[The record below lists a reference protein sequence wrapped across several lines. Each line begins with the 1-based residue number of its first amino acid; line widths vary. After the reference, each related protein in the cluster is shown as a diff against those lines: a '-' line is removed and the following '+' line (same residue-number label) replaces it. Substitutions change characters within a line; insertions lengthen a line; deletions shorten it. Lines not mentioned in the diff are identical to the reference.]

1 MSTTIEPTRST
12 RVQADSRRFHTLTG
26 VQVLGTGAYAP
37 ANTIRNEDLAKLGF
51 DADWIVQ
58 RTGIHERRHAL
69 SDEVTSDLAFEA
81 AVRCLESA
89 NVSIR
94 EIDLI
99 VVGTV
104 TPDRPMPSTAC
115 ILQQKLGADAPAFD
129 INAACSGFVY
139 TLATGAQFVKTG
151 HSRRVLVVG
160 ADLMS
165 RIINPADKMTYPL
178 FGDGAGA
185 VLLGAGSKEQGF
197 LSYMLGADGE
207 GTGLLCVPAGGSEE
221 PTTTAAIEANRQYMQ
236 MEGRSVFKWAIRTVG
251 DAIRETLHHAGKSIH
266 DVDAL
271 VLHQANIRI
280 IDAVV
285 ADLGFDPTRAVVNV
299 EQYGNTS
306 AGSIPLALAEA
317 HQQSRIS
324 RGDLV
329 LMCGFGAGLTWGTAL
344 LRW

>member
-1 MSTTIEPTRST
+1 MATTIEPTRLNRSQIK
-12 RVQADSRRFHTLTG
+12 RSRFHALTG
-26 VQVLGTGAYAP
+26 VQVLGTGSFAP
-37 ANTIRNEDLAKLGF
+37 ANVVRNEDLAELGF

-69 SDEVTSDLAFEA
+69 PDEVTSDLAFNA
-81 AVRCLESA
+81 AIQCLEEA
-89 NVSIR
+89 DVSIDDV
-94 EIDLI
+94 DLI

-115 ILQQKLGADAPAFD
+115 ILQQKLGSNAPAFD
-129 INAACSGFVY
+129 LNAACSGFIY
-139 TLATGAQFVKTG
+139 ALAAGSQFVKTG
-151 HSRRVLVVG
+151 HSERVLVVG

-165 RIINPADKMTYPL
+165 RIVNPADKRTYPL

-185 VLLGAGSKEQGF
+185 VLLGPGSGEQGL
-197 LSYMLGADGE
+197 LSYMMGADGD
-207 GTGLLCVPAGGSEE
+207 GAGLLCIPAGGTEE
-221 PTTTAAIEANRQYMQ
+221 PSSAATIEASRQFIH
-236 MEGRSVFKWAIRTVG
+236 MEGRPVFKWAIRTVS
-251 DAIRETLHHAGKSIH
+251 DALRETLHHAGKSIQ
-266 DVDAL
+266 DVDSL

-280 IDAVV
+280 IDAVI
-285 ADLGFDPTRAVVNV
+285 DELGIHPDKAVVNV
-299 EQYGNTS
+299 DQYGNTS

-317 HQQSRIS
+317 HQQDRIH

>member
-12 RVQADSRRFHTLTG
+12 RIQTNRGRFHTLTG
-26 VQVLGTGAYAP
+26 VQVLGTGAFAP
-37 ANTIRNEDLAKLGF
+37 TTVVRNEDLAELGF

-58 RTGIHERRHAL
+58 RTGIRERRHARP
-69 SDEVTSDLAFEA
+69 DEVTSDLAFNA
-81 AVRCLESA
+81 AIQCLEEA
-89 NVSIR
+89 DVPIGD
-94 EIDLI
+94 IDLI

-115 ILQQKLGADAPAFD
+115 ILQQKLGSSAPAFD
-129 INAACSGFVY
+129 INAACSGFIY
-139 TLATGAQFVKTG
+139 ALATGAQFVKTG
-151 HSRRVLVVG
+151 QSGRVLVVG

-165 RIINPADKMTYPL
+165 RVVNPADKITYPL

-185 VLLGAGSKEQGF
+185 VLLGAGSDEQGL
-197 LSYMLGADGE
+197 LSYMMGADGE
-207 GTGLLCVPAGGSEE
+207 GAGLLCIPAGGTEE
-221 PTTTAAIEANRQYMQ
+221 PPTAAAIEANRQFMQ
-236 MEGRSVFKWAIRTVG
+236 MEGRQVFKWAVRTVS
-251 DAIRETLHHAGKSIH
+251 DALRETLHHAGKSIQ
-266 DVDAL
+266 DIDAL

-280 IDAVV
+280 IDAVI
-285 ADLGFDPTRAVVNV
+285 DELGINPTKAVVNV
-299 EQYGNTS
+299 DQYGNTS

-317 HQQSRIS
+317 RQRGQIH

>member
-1 MSTTIEPTRST
+1 MSTTIEPKRTT
-12 RVQADSRRFHTLTG
+12 RVQTDSRRFHTLTG
-26 VQVLGTGAYAP
+26 VQVLGTGAFAP
-37 ANTIRNEDLAKLGF
+37 LNVVRNEDLSELGF
-51 DADWIVQ
+51 DPDWIIQ

-69 SDEVTSDLAFEA
+69 RDEVTSDLAFNAAILCLEA
-81 AVRCLESA
+81 ADVSVRDL
-89 NVSIR
+89 
-94 EIDLI
+94 DLI
-99 VVGTV
+99 LVGTV

-115 ILQQKLGADAPAFD
+115 ILQQKLGANAPAFD

-151 HSRRVLVVG
+151 HSKRVLVVG
-160 ADLMS
+160 ADVMS
-165 RIINPADKMTYPL
+165 RIINPADKKTYPL

-185 VLLGAGSKEQGF
+185 VLLGAGSDEQGF

-207 GTGLLCVPAGGSEE
+207 GAGLLCVPAGGSEE
-221 PTTTAAIEANRQYMQ
+221 PPTTTAIEAERQFMQ
-236 MEGRSVFKWAIRTVG
+236 MDGRAVFKWAIRTVS
-251 DAIRETLHHAGKSIH
+251 DAVRETLQHAGKSIK
-266 DVDAL
+266 DVDSL
-271 VLHQANIRI
+271 ILHQANIRI

-285 ADLGFDPTRAVVNV
+285 DELGFDSRKVVINL

-317 HQQSRIS
+317 DQQGRIN

>member
-1 MSTTIEPTRST
+1 M
-12 RVQADSRRFHTLTG
+12 TG

-37 ANTIRNEDLAKLGF
+37 DNVVRNEDLSELGL
-51 DADWIVQ
+51 DAEWIVP

-69 SDEVTSDLAFEA
+69 EDEVTSDLAFNA
-81 AVRCLESA
+81 AIQCLEEA
-89 NVSIR
+89 DVSIGD
-94 EIDLI
+94 IDLI

-115 ILQQKLGADAPAFD
+115 ILQQKLGSNAPAFD
-129 INAACSGFVY
+129 MNAACSGFIYALVI
-139 TLATGAQFVKTG
+139 GAQFVKTG
-151 HSRRVLVVG
+151 HSNRVLVVG

-165 RIINPADKMTYPL
+165 RIVNPADKITYPL

-185 VLLGAGSKEQGF
+185 VLLGPGSNQQGL
-197 LSYMLGADGE
+197 LSYMLGAEGE
-207 GTGLLCVPAGGSEE
+207 GAGLLCVPAGGSEE
-221 PTTTAAIEANRQYMQ
+221 PTSVSAIEASRQFMQ
-236 MEGRSVFKWAIRTVG
+236 MDGRAVFKWAIRTVS
-251 DAIRETLHHAGKSIH
+251 DALRETLHHAGKSVD

-271 VLHQANIRI
+271 VLHQANVRI

-285 ADLGFDPTRAVVNV
+285 DELGIDPSKVIVNV
-299 EQYGNTS
+299 DIYGNTS

-317 HQQSRIS
+317 RQQDRIN

-329 LMCGFGAGLTWGTAL
+329 LICGFGAGLTWGTAL

>member
-1 MSTTIEPTRST
+1 MSTTIEPKRST
-12 RVQADSRRFHTLTG
+12 RRQTSRSRFHSLTG
-26 VQVLGTGAYAP
+26 VQVLGTGAFAP
-37 ANTIRNEDLAKLGF
+37 SNVVRNEDLAELGY

-58 RTGIHERRHAL
+58 RTGIQERRHAL
-69 SDEVTSDLAFEA
+69 PDEVTSDLAFRA
-81 AVRCLESA
+81 AVRCLEA
-89 NVSIR
+89 AEVSIGD
-94 EIDLI
+94 IDLI

-115 ILQQKLGADAPAFD
+115 ILQQKLGSNAPAFD
-129 INAACSGFVY
+129 INAACSGFIY
-139 TLATGAQFVKTG
+139 ALATGSQFVKTG
-151 HSRRVLVVG
+151 HSGRVLVVG

-165 RIINPADKMTYPL
+165 RVVNPADKRTYPL

-185 VLLGAGSKEQGF
+185 VLLGAGSGEQGL
-197 LSYMLGADGE
+197 LSYMMGADGE
-207 GTGLLCVPAGGSEE
+207 GAELLCIPAGGTEE
-221 PTTTAAIEANRQYMQ
+221 PASAAALAANRHFMH
-236 MEGRSVFKWAIRTVG
+236 MDGRPVFKWAIRTVS
-251 DAIRETLHHAGKSIH
+251 DALRETLYHAGKSIQ

-280 IDAVV
+280 IDAVI
-285 ADLGFDPTRAVVNV
+285 DELGIDPAKAVVNV
-299 EQYGNTS
+299 DQYGNTS

-317 HQQSRIS
+317 HQQDRIH

>member
-1 MSTTIEPTRST
+1 MATTIEPTRST
-12 RVQADSRRFHTLTG
+12 RNQTAHRRFHTLTG
-26 VQVLGTGAYAP
+26 VQVLGTGAFAP
-37 ANTIRNEDLAKLGF
+37 ANVVRNEDLSELGF

-69 SDEVTSDLAFEA
+69 PDEVTSDLAFQA
-81 AVRCLESA
+81 AIRCLEASDIA
-89 NVSIR
+89 IGD
-94 EIDLI
+94 IDLI
-99 VVGTV
+99 LVGTV

-115 ILQQKLGADAPAFD
+115 ILQQKLGSNAPAFD
-129 INAACSGFVY
+129 VNAACSGFVY

-151 HSRRVLVVG
+151 HSERVLVVG

-165 RIINPADKMTYPL
+165 RIVNPADKKTYPL

-185 VLLGAGSKEQGF
+185 VLLGPGSKEQGL
-197 LSYMLGADGE
+197 LSYMMGADGD
-207 GTGLLCVPAGGSEE
+207 GAGMLYIPAGGSEE
-221 PTTTAAIEANRQYMQ
+221 PVNAAAIEANRQFMH
-236 MEGRSVFKWAIRTVG
+236 MDGRAVFKWAIRTVS
-251 DAIRETLHHAGKSIH
+251 DAIRETLHHAGKSID

-280 IDAVV
+280 IDAVIDELELNP
-285 ADLGFDPTRAVVNV
+285 AKAIVNV

-317 HQQSRIS
+317 HQQGRID

>member
-1 MSTTIEPTRST
+1 MATTIEPKRST
-12 RVQADSRRFHTLTG
+12 RNQTSHRRFHTLTG

-37 ANTIRNEDLAKLGF
+37 PNVVRNGDLSELGF

-69 SDEVTSDLAFEA
+69 PDEVTSDLAFNAAIQCLEA
-81 AVRCLESA
+81 AD
-89 NVSIR
+89 IGIGD
-94 EIDLI
+94 IDLI
-99 VVGTV
+99 LVGTV

-115 ILQQKLGADAPAFD
+115 ILQQKLGSNAPAFD
-129 INAACSGFVY
+129 LNAACSGFVY

-151 HSRRVLVVG
+151 HSERVLVVG

-165 RIINPADKMTYPL
+165 RIVNPADKKTYPL

-185 VLLGAGSKEQGF
+185 VLLGPGSKEQGL
-197 LSYMLGADGE
+197 LSYMMGADGD
-207 GTGLLCVPAGGSEE
+207 GAGLLCIPAGGSEE
-221 PTTTAAIEANRQYMQ
+221 PTNAAAIEAHRQFMQ
-236 MEGRSVFKWAIRTVG
+236 MDGRAVFKWAIRTVC
-251 DAIRETLHHAGKSIH
+251 DAIRETLQHAGKSIV
-266 DVDAL
+266 DIDAL
-271 VLHQANIRI
+271 ILHQANIRI
-280 IDAVV
+280 IDAVI
-285 ADLGFDPTRAVVNV
+285 DELGINPAKAVINV

-317 HQQSRIS
+317 HQQGRID